1 MKPGKSLENAYFEHA
16 RVCEQLGIEEEP
28 PDLDRRTEQW
38 LSFFN
43 ACSPN
48 RYYAEGMPLPLRPLD
63 TLDMAERLGFPGD
76 TEEILAVIQALDH
89 EWLESL
95 GNTTS
100 SP

>member
-1 MKPGKSLENAYFEHA
+1 MKPGKSLEDAYSEHA
-16 RVCEQLGIEEEP
+16 RVCKQLGVEEEP
-28 PDLDRRTEQW
+28 PGLDRRTKQW

-43 ACSPN
+43 VCSPN

-63 TLDMAERLGFPGD
+63 ILDMAERLRFPGD
-76 TEEILAVIQALDH
+76 TEEILVVTQALDY

-95 GNTTS
+95 GSTTS